1 MQSSGHWTQK
11 QTNEEPFSIQ
21 LIWTEA
27 HSIYDDKKVVH
38 FINNIVALLH
48 QCTYILH
55 HNCGNYG
62 TNLYRF
68 LVNMYESCFGCPK
81 LSKWTS
87 RKNAQSKYHTFWQ
100 ALNIKNRGEVIGSNM
115 KFVLQLWYK
124 EKLAYIHRRNEKPHL
139 TIRKRK
145 RYEVKLGEA
154 ATEPLYWAV
163 GGPAWTFSALWVSG
177 LTLAFCN
184 LKGLFC
190 SLASNPIRQER
201 KKLNTKVLPTG
212 RKANSIGSQRF
223 LR

>member
-1 MQSSGHWTQK
+1 MM
-11 QTNEEPFSIQ
+11 I
-21 LIWTEA
+21 
-27 HSIYDDKKVVH
+27 KKVVH

-68 LVNMYESCFGCPK
+68 LANMYESRFGCPK

-100 ALNIKNRGEVIGSNM
+100 ALNIKNRGEVIGSTM

-139 TIRKRK
+139 TVRKREI
-145 RYEVKLGEA
+145 RSETWRSCNWTSVLGCWGSCLA
-154 ATEPLYWAV
+154 
-163 GGPAWTFSALWVSG
+163 FFCALSFRP

-190 SLASNPIRQER
+190 SLASNPIGQER